1 MWSWIKNLLE
11 TFFRPPVL
19 PDPEPPT
26 PPAKPQPVVSEE
38 KEEEKI
44 AEKEEVDW
52 KKWAKDA
59 AYISST
65 YEGDGGD
72 YANVVGNF
80 DGAYLTCGLLGLT
93 WKYGNQLEIIDQY
106 LKKYGPNK
114 LQKLMPKTGNEYLQ
128 AINSGYTEG
137 AEIVSSWSNGSA
149 NVRQPY
155 RSELAAFWSSP
166 EMVELQD
173 QKYDKMMGVFAKKK
187 CLETQEYFDLPKPLF
202 QHYAYWWDQAV
213 LNGTGKTIEFEEAKD
228 LGAQTVLD
236 FCKNVSGYNTKSM
249 ALNYLLWKK
258 QLEKS
263 SLEERHLFKMAYL
276 RALKS
281 RNEFQGTTMMR
292 RGTLALGKGYVNETL
307 RTYDWG

>member
-1 MWSWIKNLLE
+1 MWSWLKDLIAS
-11 TFFRPPVL
+11 FFRPAAV
-19 PDPEPPT
+19 PEPPPEEP
-26 PPAKPQPVVSEE
+26 PPAKPEPIVESPKEE
-38 KEEEKI
+38 KEEIDFE
-44 AEKEEVDW
+44 
-52 KKWAKDA
+52 KWAKDA
-59 AYISST
+59 AFISST
-65 YEGDGGD
+65 FEGDGGD

-93 WKYGNQLEIIDQY
+93 WKYGNQLEILDEY

-173 QKYDKMMGVFAKKK
+173 KKYSKMMGVFALKK
-187 CLETQEYFDLPKPLF
+187 CLETQEYFELPKPLF
-202 QHYAYWWDQAV
+202 QHYVYWWDQAV
-213 LNGTGKTIEFEEAKD
+213 LNGTGKTIEFKEADGFGVQK
-228 LGAQTVLD
+228 VLE
-236 FCKNVSGYNTKSM
+236 FCESVSGYNKDSM
-249 ALNYLLWKK
+249 RKNAKLWKD
-258 QLEKS
+258 QLDKS
-263 SLEERHLFKMAYL
+263 SMEERHLFKMAYL

-281 RNEFQGTTMMR
+281 RPEFQGTTMMR
-292 RGTLALGKGYVNETL
+292 RGTLALGKGYVNGTL
-307 RTYDWG
+307 RTYEWG